1 MNINLRGSWKSILRL
16 ILAGTLGYALIV
28 VLTTLGFGWV
38 KGDGS
43 FSGDWRLMAQGGAV
57 ALVSGLAGG
66 ALAGLLG
73 GRRPLRHALAVLPW
87 LLVDS
92 TYVLFFFPR
101 QDPFW
106 FDLLGALG
114 LMSATIAGGA
124 LIAAARRRSDG
135 APVRGPAGEMQAPS
149 GQT

>member
-1 MNINLRGSWKSILRL
+1 MNLRESWKSILRL
-16 ILAGTLGYALIV
+16 VVAGTLGYALIV
-28 VLTTLGFGWV
+28 VLTTVGFGWL
-38 KGDGS
+38 DGAGS
-43 FSGDWRLMAQGGAV
+43 YGKDWRLMAQGGAV

-101 QDPFW
+101 KDPFW
-106 FDLLGALG
+106 FDLLGSLG
-114 LMSATIAGGA
+114 LIAATIAGGA
-124 LIAAARRRSDG
+124 LIGAARRRSGG
-135 APVRGPAGEMQAPS
+135 ASAGRPASEA
-149 GQT
+149 

>member
-1 MNINLRGSWKSILRL
+1 MNMNIRDSWKSVLRL

-28 VLTTLGFGWV
+28 ALTTLGFGWI
-38 KGDGS
+38 KGGGS
-43 FSGDWRLMAQGGAV
+43 FGGDWRLMAQGGAV

-73 GRRPLRHALAVLPW
+73 GRHPLRHALAVLPW

-101 QDPFW
+101 KDPLW

-114 LMSATIAGGA
+114 LMAATIAGGA
-124 LIAAARRRSDG
+124 LIEFVRRRSG
-135 APVRGPAGEMQAPS
+135 SASTGPASEARA
-149 GQT
+149 